1 MPNAFYIS
9 AEGAHAQS
17 TRLDVIANNLA
28 NVDTVAFKRKL
39 AVFQARYAEAIE
51 EGSAVPGSGSADDVG
66 GGTMV
71 LQTVTDYSPGP
82 VKRTGIRTDVAI
94 RDAGVFFQVRKE
106 VGGQVED
113 FLTRAGNFEINANGQ
128 LTTQQGH
135 LVLDDA
141 EAPIVIQ
148 DPDWRIDDA
157 GVVWKREGI
166 QRLSLVQP
174 ESLGDLVSV
183 GENLFKPLAESP
195 PVLPAERKVAAGYLE
210 MSSVQPTTEMVE
222 LIQTSRALEANINMM
237 KAQDQMLDG
246 LVNRVMRA

>member
-17 TRLDVIANNLA
+17 TRLDVIAHNLA

-39 AVFQARYAEAIE
+39 AVFQARYAEAVE
-51 EGSAVPGSGSADDVG
+51 EGSAVPGAGSVDDLG

-71 LQTVTDYSPGP
+71 LQTVTDYSPGAMKQTA
-82 VKRTGIRTDVAI
+82 VRTDVAI
-94 RDAGVFFQVRKE
+94 REPGVFFRVRKE
-106 VGGQVED
+106 VGGEVED

-148 DPDWRIDDA
+148 DPEWRIDDA
-157 GVVWKREGI
+157 GVVWKRGGI
-166 QRLSLVQP
+166 QRLSLVRP
-174 ESLGDLVSV
+174 DSLGELVSV
-183 GENLFKPLAESP
+183 GENLFEPLAEP
-195 PVLPAERKVAAGYLE
+195 APVLPAQRKVASGYLE
-210 MSSVQPTTEMVE
+210 MSSVKPTTEMVE
-222 LIQTSRALEANINMM
+222 LIRTSRALEANINMM

-246 LVNRVMRA
+246 LVNRVMRV

>member
-39 AVFQARYAEAIE
+39 AVFQARHTEAVE
-51 EGSAVPGSGSADDVG
+51 EGLAVPGSGSAEDVG

-71 LQTVTDYSPGP
+71 LRTVTDYSPGP
-82 VKRTGIRTDVAI
+82 VKKTGIRADVAI
-94 RDAGVFFQVRKE
+94 RDAGVFFRVRKE
-106 VGGQVED
+106 QGGEVED
-113 FLTRAGNFEINANGQ
+113 YLTRAGNFEINSNGQ

-141 EAPIVIQ
+141 GTPIVIR

-166 QRLSLVQP
+166 QRLSLVRP
-174 ESLGDLVSV
+174 ESLDELVSV
-183 GENLFKPLAESP
+183 GENLFQSPVEAP
-195 PVLPAERKVAAGYLE
+195 PVPPAERKVASGYLE
-210 MSSVQPTTEMVE
+210 MSSVKPTTEMVD

-246 LVNRVMRA
+246 LVNRVMAV